1 MSFLASVHSSFT
13 AEQRASARPLS
24 RAHANAHTRS
34 LCATPRRQALRANS
48 GCPRKRVCAAHESHS
63 PGNPSSNLASLGR
76 DLRSLGVAPDL
87 RAYILRRLESSEK
100 ERLEER
106 ARAERERER
115 AEQERARAE
124 QERAA
129 RIAAEQRWCTVA

>member
-1 MSFLASVHSSFT
+1 M
-13 AEQRASARPLS
+13 
-24 RAHANAHTRS
+24 
-34 LCATPRRQALRANS
+34 
-48 GCPRKRVCAAHESHS
+48 
-63 PGNPSSNLASLGR
+63 
-76 DLRSLGVAPDL
+76 GVAPDL

-115 AEQERARAE
+115 AERERERAEQERARAE

>member
-1 MSFLASVHSSFT
+1 MAGVGGGGGVGGDPAAAPPASRRSSKDSD
-13 AEQRASARPLS
+13 ES
-24 RAHANAHTRS
+24 RST
-34 LCATPRRQALRANS
+34 
-48 GCPRKRVCAAHESHS
+48 
-63 PGNPSSNLASLGR
+63 GNPPSNQSSLGR
-76 DLRSLGVAPDL
+76 DLSNAGVAPDL
-87 RAYILRRLESSEK
+87 RAYILGRLESSEK